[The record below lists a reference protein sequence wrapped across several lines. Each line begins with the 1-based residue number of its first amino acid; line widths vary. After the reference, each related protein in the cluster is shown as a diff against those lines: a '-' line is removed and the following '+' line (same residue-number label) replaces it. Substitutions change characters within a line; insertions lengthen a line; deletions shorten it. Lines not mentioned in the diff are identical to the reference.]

1 VIDHDDVDRLVG
13 SKVDSFGEKMLVT
26 REPVS
31 TRIVT
36 SDVTSDI
43 VTSWSLVG
51 H

>member
-1 VIDHDDVDRLVG
+1 MKVVG
-13 SKVDSFGEKMLVT
+13 SKVAVGSFGEKMLVT

-43 VTSWSLVG
+43 VTSLVTLSLV
-51 H
+51 